1 MIIRRC
7 SFLVFC
13 VCKRLLF
20 SQFVDAQREHGVR
33 GSSSG
38 GPLMPEQA
46 AYDVK
51 SYDLDLRSILTRKES
66 KAH

>member
-1 MIIRRC
+1 MKKTLILLTTVCAFVLC
-7 SFLVFC
+7 SC
-13 VCKRLLF
+13 AP
-20 SQFVDAQREHGVR
+20 VDAQRQLGVR

-51 SYDLDLRSILTRKES
+51 SYDLDLKIDRRRNY
-66 KAH
+66 